1 MSDKNRQ
8 NRPIKWDDAS
18 IGEYAL
24 GVMPAAE
31 RARFQ
36 SDLMREADLQ
46 RRLSLWEGHFGP
58 MAMDIADAT
67 PPPALFNKIEGRLYG
82 KAETQS
88 FWQRVFG
95 RNGLVA
101 GAVAA
106 ALLVATPILI
116 PPVPTTDSN
125 DLAFSVQSA
134 DAGLTYAVAFDNSKG
149 AMIVTREKGDVG
161 SARDHQLWL
170 IAGTNAPVSLGV
182 LPDSGVIALAV
193 SPELQAQL
201 AGATL
206 AISDEPDGG
215 SPTGQP
221 TGAVLATGVVIGA

>member
-31 RARFQ
+31 RARFAA
-36 SDLMREADLQ
+36 DLMRDVDLQ
-46 RRLSLWEGHFGP
+46 RRLSRWEGHFGP
-58 MAMDIADAT
+58 MAMDVADAT
-67 PPPALFNKIEGRLYG
+67 PPPAMLGKIEGRLFG

-88 FWQRVFG
+88 FWQRLFRREG
-95 RNGLVA
+95 MLGGALA
-101 GAVAA
+101 GALIIAGN
-106 ALLVATPILI
+106 LYHSRLPI
-116 PPVPTTDSN
+116 PDAN

-161 SARDHQLWL
+161 TARDHQLWL
-170 IAGTNAPVSLGV
+170 IAGANAPVSLGV

-201 AGATL
+201 KGATL